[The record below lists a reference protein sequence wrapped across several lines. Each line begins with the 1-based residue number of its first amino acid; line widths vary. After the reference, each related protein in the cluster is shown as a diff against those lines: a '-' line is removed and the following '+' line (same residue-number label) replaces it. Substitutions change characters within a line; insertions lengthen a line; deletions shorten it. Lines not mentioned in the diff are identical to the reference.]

1 MRFCKVRI
9 KYELYGV
16 KKTLSICLT
25 KPKPAGIIIVEFLS
39 RYSDAVKIRITILQ
53 IPQIRCG
60 FGLVRSC
67 RLRQGFFMAKFQNV
81 GIRERIESLIAEF
94 KSEDF
99 FVPVICDNMVI
110 FPGFCDVHTHLRE
123 PGFFYK
129 ESVATG
135 TKAAARGGYT
145 ALCAMPNLNPVP
157 DSLENLRVQL
167 AIIEKDAAIN
177 VYPYG
182 AITVGEKGR
191 EIAAPEEL
199 APYVCG
205 FSDDGKGVQREE
217 IMRVAM
223 ERIKRLDKVLAA
235 HCEDESL
242 LHGGYIREGRYSA
255 AHGHKGIDPA
265 SEYMQV
271 RRDLRL
277 AEETGVKYHVCH
289 VSTKESVEAIR
300 EAKRRGADVTC
311 ETAPHYLL
319 LTENDL
325 REDGRF
331 KMNPPL
337 GSEEDRAALIEG
349 IKDGTIDMIATDHAP
364 HSAEEKGRG
373 LAKSPF
379 GIVGLETAF
388 PLLYTR
394 FVKTGEITAE
404 KLAMLLS
411 VNPRKRFG
419 IPLTKEDYAVFEIGS
434 EYTIDPKEFLSK
446 GKSTPFVGE
455 RVYGKCL
462 LTVCGGKTVW
472 QENLT
477 EN

>member
-1 MRFCKVRI
+1 MTNFQN
-9 KYELYGV
+9 
-16 KKTLSICLT
+16 
-25 KPKPAGIIIVEFLS
+25 AGI
-39 RYSDAVKIRITILQ
+39 RKKIDSMI
-53 IPQIRCG
+53 
-60 FGLVRSC
+60 
-67 RLRQGFFMAKFQNV
+67 AKFQ
-81 GIRERIESLIAEF
+81 
-94 KSEDF
+94 SEDF
-99 FVPVICDNMVI
+99 FVPVMFDNLML
-110 FPGFCDVHTHLRE
+110 FPGFCDVHVHLRE

-129 ESVATG
+129 ESIASG
-135 TKAAARGGYT
+135 TRAAARGGYT
-145 ALCAMPNLNPVP
+145 AVCAMPNLNPVP
-157 DSLENLRVQL
+157 DNLDSLRVQL
-167 AIIEKDAAIN
+167 SIIEKDAAIK

-182 AITVGEKGR
+182 AITKGEKGD
-191 EIAAPEEL
+191 EIAALKEL

-217 IMRVAM
+217 IMRMAM
-223 ERIKRLDKVLAA
+223 ERIKRLGKVLAA

-242 LHGGYIREGRYSA
+242 IRSGYIREGRYSKE
-255 AHGHKGIDPA
+255 HSHKGIDPA

-271 RRDLRL
+271 KRDLSL

-289 VSTKESVEAIR
+289 VSAKESVQAIR
-300 EAKRRGADVTC
+300 EAKRRRVNVTC

-325 REDGRF
+325 REEGRF

-364 HSAEEKGRG
+364 HSAEEKARG
-373 LAKSPF
+373 LQESPF

-404 KLAMLLS
+404 KLTRLLC
-411 VNPRKRFG
+411 VNPRKRFDL
-419 IPLTKEDYAVFEIGS
+419 PMTKEDYTVFEIGR
-434 EYTIDPKEFLSK
+434 EYTIEPKEFLSK
-446 GKSTPFVGE
+446 GKSTPFEGE
-455 RVYGKCL
+455 KVYGKCL

-472 QENLT
+472 QENST